1 MISIVYCT
9 MEHNQK
15 HIDHL
20 KKMAGNPNVE
30 IIEYINKGEGLTKFY
45 QKGLEESKYDV
56 VVFCHDDVLIET
68 KNFANKI
75 AKLFEKNK
83 EYGILGVAGTKF
95 MHESGTWWK
104 DRKKMYG
111 KVKHTHQ
118 GKTWLSSYSSD
129 LGNNLEEVVVVD
141 GVFFSVH
148 KNRLQEGFDL
158 ENKGFHFYEIDFC
171 FRNHLKG
178 VKLGVHTNVRIN
190 HMSIGMTNE
199 EWETNRKLFSEKY
212 KDNLPVKIDRKFT
225 GKERFNVLLCST
237 KIKDILQVARQLKGK
252 KYTVSVCSEP
262 NTNGLK
268 VLERMGIKFC
278 HLGQPP
284 GYKMGDGKWML
295 KTPNGDVVS
304 EPNKLYRIHEVNF
317 DLVHVKNDNTLFE
330 HISRFYP
337 ELPIIKHNMST
348 ESMDNI
354 ITEYQKAL
362 A

>member
-1 MISIVYCT
+1 
-9 MEHNQK
+9 
-15 HIDHL
+15 
-20 KKMAGNPNVE
+20 
-30 IIEYINKGEGLTKFY
+30 
-45 QKGLEESKYDV
+45 
-56 VVFCHDDVLIET
+56 
-68 KNFANKI
+68 
-75 AKLFEKNK
+75 
-83 EYGILGVAGTKF
+83 
-95 MHESGTWWK
+95 
-104 DRKKMYG
+104 
-111 KVKHTHQ
+111 
-118 GKTWLSSYSSD
+118 
-129 LGNNLEEVVVVD
+129 
-141 GVFFSVH
+141 
-148 KNRLQEGFDL
+148 
-158 ENKGFHFYEIDFC
+158 
-171 FRNHLKG
+171 
-178 VKLGVHTNVRIN
+178 
-190 HMSIGMTNE
+190 MSIGMTNE

-237 KIKDILQVARQLKGK
+237 KIKDILQIARQLKGK

-284 GYKMGDGKWML
+284 GYKMGDGNWAL

>member
-45 QKGLEESKYDV
+45 QKGLEESKYDI
-56 VVFCHDDVLIET
+56 VVFCHDDILIET

-75 AKLFEKNK
+75 TKLFEKNK
-83 EYGILGVAGTKF
+83 EYGILGVAGTKY

-111 KVKHTHQ
+111 KVKHTHE

-129 LGNNLEEVVVVD
+129 LGNQIEEVVVVD

-237 KIKDILQVARQLKGK
+237 KIKDILQIARQLKGK

-268 VLERMGIKFC
+268 VLDRMGIKFC

-284 GYKMGDGKWML
+284 GYKMGDGNWGL

-317 DLVHVKNDNTLFE
+317 DLVHVKNDNMLFE

-337 ELPIIKHNMST
+337 ELPVIKHNMST
-348 ESMDNI
+348 ESMDDI